1 MFWNRNQ
8 NNRKLFSDTSYEQQ
22 HMIGDRLNFASAEA
36 YKLLRTNLMFSFT
49 DEDKCR
55 IVGIT
60 SSLKG
65 EGKSLT
71 AINLAYTIAETGKR
85 VLLMECDMRLPTVA
99 KRLGIES
106 TIGLSNLLVGMNSA
120 AEVLQEAVLSETRDI
135 IPSGDVPPNASELLE
150 SNRMAYTLERLAEYY
165 DYILLDLPPVTVV
178 SDALIAS
185 KLTAGMIVVV
195 RQDYAGKA
203 ALAET
208 MRQLKYVNAKVLGF
222 VVNSADEESSPYN
235 KYYRKVYGKNK
246 YGYYDGSSYG
256 YGGNQLPHKGK
267 GKKG

>member
-71 AINLAYTIAETGKR
+71 AINLAYTIAETGKK
-85 VLLMECDMRLPTVA
+85 VLLMECDLRLPNIA
-99 KRLGIES
+99 KRLELEP
-106 TIGLSNLLVGMNSA
+106 TPGLSNLLVGLNTAS
-120 AEVLQEAVLSETRDI
+120 EVVQKGVLQTDLDVIVA
-135 IPSGDVPPNASELLE
+135 GDLPPNASELLE
-150 SNRMAYTLERLAEYY
+150 SSRMQYALEKLSEYY
-165 DYILLDLPPVTVV
+165 DYVILDLPPVTAVA
-178 SDALIAS
+178 DALVAS
-185 KLTAGMIVVV
+185 RLTSGMVVVV
-195 RQDYAGKA
+195 RQDYATRA

-208 MRQLKYVNAKVLGF
+208 MRQMQYANARVLGF
-222 VVNSADEESSPYN
+222 VLNGVVDSELPYQ
-235 KYYRKVYGKNK
+235 KRYYK
-246 YGYYDGSSYG
+246 YGYEYG
-256 YGGNQLPHKGK
+256 YGYGEQRKDDG
-267 GKKG
+267 

>member
-1 MFWNRNQ
+1 MFWNRSQ

-71 AINLAYTIAETGKR
+71 AINLAYTIAETGKK
-85 VLLMECDMRLPTVA
+85 VLLMECDLRLPNIA
-99 KRLGIES
+99 KRLELEP
-106 TIGLSNLLVGMNSA
+106 TPGLSNLLVGLNTAS
-120 AEVLQEAVLSETRDI
+120 EVVQKGVLQTDLDVIVA
-135 IPSGDVPPNASELLE
+135 GDLPPNASELLE
-150 SNRMAYTLERLAEYY
+150 SSRMQYALEKLSEYY
-165 DYILLDLPPVTVV
+165 DYVILDLPPVTAVA
-178 SDALIAS
+178 DALVAS
-185 KLTAGMIVVV
+185 KLTSGMVVVV
-195 RQDYAGKA
+195 RQDYATRA

-208 MRQLKYVNAKVLGF
+208 MRQMQYANARVLGF
-222 VVNSADEESSPYN
+222 VLNGVVDSELPYQ
-235 KYYRKVYGKNK
+235 KRYYK
-246 YGYYDGSSYG
+246 YGYEYG
-256 YGGNQLPHKGK
+256 YGYGEQRKDDG
-267 GKKG
+267 

>member
-85 VLLMECDMRLPTVA
+85 VLLMECDMRLPTIA

-120 AEVLQEAVLSETRDI
+120 PT
-135 IPSGDVPPNASELLE
+135 VPGCRGCLRGRLCLTY
-150 SNRMAYTLERLAEYY
+150 SNWAPRRRCGS
-165 DYILLDLPPVTVV
+165 P
-178 SDALIAS
+178 
-185 KLTAGMIVVV
+185 
-195 RQDYAGKA
+195 R
-203 ALAET
+203 
-208 MRQLKYVNAKVLGF
+208 GF
-222 VVNSADEESSPYN
+222 
-235 KYYRKVYGKNK
+235 RF
-246 YGYYDGSSYG
+246 
-256 YGGNQLPHKGK
+256 HR
-267 GKKG
+267 